1 MSPVLKKR
9 HSKSYVP
16 LFSKNQGFALLHI
29 PFLSTFL
36 QSKKQLPF
44 RNCFS
49 VYSLFYYFIFRNHF
63 RYHVVLYQQK
73 RFLLKLL
80 QMKYYTPL
88 HIIRH
93 GFKVQRRINR
103 MQLFLCVIRFT
114 NHIPKVNHTI
124 LRFRCERLC
133 ILGNFYR
140 LITFCAIIDGNILPL
155 FRKNGVAHGGK
166 MHRVQPLF

>member
-49 VYSLFYYFIFRNHF
+49 VYSLFYYFIFRTHF
-63 RYHVVLYQQK
+63 LYHVVLYQQK

-80 QMKYYTPL
+80 QMKYHTPL

-114 NHIPKVNHTI
+114 NHSPKVNHTI
-124 LRFRCERLC
+124 LRFRCERL
-133 ILGNFYR
+133 
-140 LITFCAIIDGNILPL
+140 L
-155 FRKNGVAHGGK
+155 FFGQFLSAYHFLRN
-166 MHRVQPLF
+166 HRWKYPSLVPVKWCST

>member
-9 HSKSYVP
+9 HSKSCVP

-36 QSKKQLPF
+36 QPKKQLPF

-63 RYHVVLYQQK
+63 RYYVVLYQQK

-103 MQLFLCVIRFT
+103 MQLLKPYHFALPVRKALYFGQFLSAYHFLR
-114 NHIPKVNHTI
+114 NHRWKYPSPVQEK
-124 LRFRCERLC
+124 RCSTWR
-133 ILGNFYR
+133 
-140 LITFCAIIDGNILPL
+140 
-155 FRKNGVAHGGK
+155 
-166 MHRVQPLF
+166 

>member
-49 VYSLFYYFIFRNHF
+49 VYSLFYYFIFRTHF
-63 RYHVVLYQQK
+63 LYHVVLYQQK

-80 QMKYYTPL
+80 QMKYHTPL

-93 GFKVQRRINR
+93 GFKVQRGINR
-103 MQLFLCVIRFT
+103 MQLLLCVIRFT
-114 NHIPKVNHTI
+114 NHSPKVNHTI
-124 LRFRCERLC
+124 LL
-133 ILGNFYR
+133 
-140 LITFCAIIDGNILPL
+140 LPV
-155 FRKNGVAHGGK
+155 RKGSVFWTIFIGLSLSAQ
-166 MHRVQPLF
+166 HRWKYPSLVPGEMV

>member
-9 HSKSYVP
+9 HSKSCVP

-36 QSKKQLPF
+36 QSKKLLPF

-63 RYHVVLYQQK
+63 RYYVVLYQQK

-80 QMKYYTPL
+80 QMKYHTPL
-88 HIIRH
+88 HHFALPVRKALYFGQFLSAYH
-93 GFKVQRRINR
+93 FLRNHRWKYPSPVQERRCSTWR
-103 MQLFLCVIRFT
+103 
-114 NHIPKVNHTI
+114 
-124 LRFRCERLC
+124 
-133 ILGNFYR
+133 
-140 LITFCAIIDGNILPL
+140 
-155 FRKNGVAHGGK
+155 
-166 MHRVQPLF
+166 